1 MRHNFLTNI
10 QKTILMALDKNKQAG
25 KTDKKKSV
33 QPENTKQAKQEAE
46 KDIQYD
52 PDLSIQHK
60 TDDMDEG
67 ELARADNSNDKI

>member
-1 MRHNFLTNI
+1 
-10 QKTILMALDKNKQAG
+10 MAYDKKKQEG

-33 QPENTKQAKQEAE
+33 APETTKQAKQEAE

-52 PDLSIQHK
+52 PDLSLQHR
-60 TDDMDEG
+60 TDDFDEG